1 MLLLA
6 GAVALTRGGGGE
18 VGVTTA
24 DRPAMPST
32 EQFPETAAPAVDV
45 PATVPP
51 TVPAQPTATTT
62 APTTTSTARRSVV
75 PGPIPT
81 TGSQPTTPPTTTA
94 RPAVPTVTGLYV
106 VNADTKALRR
116 VAAGRVYDP
125 TWSPDGSRLAF
136 IRDNQLVSVSSDGTA
151 EPVIASSVQP
161 ARPAWSPDGTRVA
174 FIRGGAVFVVP
185 AAGGEELQ
193 VGDGGA
199 CAVAWSPDGTHI
211 AFASVAIMKNT
222 LEIVRPDGSER
233 QVLSTSISC
242 DGKAVWSPD
251 SSRIGYL
258 DFNIGPAV
266 VDVAT
271 TVKTPLTTPRNM
283 GWSMAWAPGGDEIAF
298 ADYLGTT
305 NNLSI
310 ARADGSGVRT
320 IATGGVA
327 PDWSPS
333 GARIAFLGNRNPD
346 RTGELLTHLY
356 VIGAQGQE
364 ERVVVSDTRA
374 THVDSPRWA
383 PDGVHLAFSFTA

>member
-1 MLLLA
+1 MRSA
-6 GAVALTRGGGGE
+6 
-18 VGVTTA
+18 
-24 DRPAMPST
+24 
-32 EQFPETAAPAVDV
+32 EQLPETAAPAVDV

-51 TVPAQPTATTT
+51 TVPAQTATTT
-62 APTTTSTARRSVV
+62 ATTTASTARRPVV
-75 PGPIPT
+75 SGPTPT
-81 TGSQPTTPPTTTA
+81 TGSQPTTPTTTA
-94 RPAVPTVTGLYV
+94 RPAVPAVTGLYV

-136 IRDNQLVSVSSDGTA
+136 IRDNQLIGVSSDGTD
-151 EPVIASSVQP
+151 ERVIASSVQT

-174 FIRGGAVFVVP
+174 FIRGGSVFVVA
-185 AAGGEELQ
+185 AAGGEPVQ
-193 VGDGGA
+193 VGDGGV

-222 LEIVRPDGSER
+222 LEVVRPDGSER
-233 QVLSTSISC
+233 RVLSTSISC

-271 TVKTPLTTPRNM
+271 AGKTSLTTQRNM
-283 GWSMAWAPGGDEIAF
+283 GWAMAWAPGGDEIAF

-305 NNLSI
+305 NNVSI

-333 GARIAFLGNRNPD
+333 GGRIAFLGNRNPD

-356 VIGAQGQE
+356 VIGSQGQE
-364 ERVVVSDTRA
+364 ERIVVSDTRA
-374 THVDSPRWA
+374 THLDSPRWA
-383 PDGVHLAFSFTA
+383 PDGVHLAFSFAA